1 MANAFM
7 DALENE
13 DNRSART
20 QNGAVTLKSTKSSL
34 LDFFSRSAAMRDR
47 DEKDI
52 VQLFSKA
59 LSEDP
64 LNAMK
69 ALFYVRDCRGGQG
82 ERRAFRAIWKW
93 LVKNYPDFAKANLA
107 NVPFYGRWDD
117 LFFDIDTLQFAA
129 EYVKENLSIA
139 NPEYSVL
146 NLYKWMPSINTSS
159 KETRSLAWKFVD
171 LLHTTPRSYRKML
184 SEKRAQLDIV
194 ERKMSAGLWGSIK
207 FEAIPSKASLLYRK
221 AFKRRDGDRYSEYL
235 TKVEKGEAKINASV
249 TFPYEIVR
257 EYLNRHSDN
266 DRTLN
271 AAWNALPD
279 YIPEGES
286 GLVVADVSGSMSSNE
301 NLPLA
306 VSISL
311 AMYMAER
318 NKDPNFKDRFITF
331 SAHPELVKVQGRDLY
346 QKIQNLNRAQWDMNT
361 NLQAVFDLILDTAV
375 RAKVPQKD
383 MPSRLFIVS
392 DMEFDSA
399 CRYKTNFEVIKAKYA
414 SAGYGMPT
422 LVFWNVDAKSDQSP
436 VRFDEKGVMLVS
448 GCSPTIFK
456 NVMLSKVTTPYEMM
470 LEVLN
475 QDRYARVT
483 I

>member
-20 QNGAVTLKSTKSSL
+20 QNGAVTLKSTKSDL
-34 LDFFSRSAAMRDR
+34 LDFFSRGAAMRDR

-52 VQLFSKA
+52 VKLFSKA

-69 ALFYVRDCRGGQG
+69 ALFYTRDCRGGQG

-93 LVKNYPDFAKANLA
+93 LAKNYPDFAKVNLA
-107 NVPFYGRWDD
+107 NVPFFGRWDD
-117 LFFDIDTLQFAA
+117 LFFDAETLEFAA
-129 EYVKENLSIA
+129 EFVKENLALA

-159 KETRSLAWKFVD
+159 KETRSLAWKFVNA
-171 LLHTTPRSYRKML
+171 LGTSPRNYRKML

-207 FEAIPSKASLLYRK
+207 FEAIPSRASLLYRK
-221 AFKRRDGDRYSEYL
+221 AFKKRDGTRYSDYL
-235 TKVEKGEAKINASV
+235 TKVEKGEAKINTAV

-257 EYLNRHSDN
+257 QYLNRGVDN

-271 AAWNALPD
+271 VAWANLPD

-318 NKDPNFKDRFITF
+318 NKDPAFKDRFITF
-331 SAHPELVKVQGRDLY
+331 SNSPELVKVKGGNLY
-346 QKIQNLNRAQWDMNT
+346 EKIQNLNRAQWDMST
-361 NLQAVFDLILDTAV
+361 NLQAVFDLILNTAV
-375 RAKVPQKD
+375 KNSVPQKD

-392 DMEFDSA
+392 DMEFNSA
-399 CRYKTNFEVIKAKYA
+399 CRSRTNFEVIKAKYA
-414 SAGYGMPT
+414 SAGYEMPKI
-422 LVFWNVDAKSDQSP
+422 VFWNVDAKSDQSP
-436 VRFDEKGVMLVS
+436 VKMDEKGTMLVS

-456 NVMLSKVTTPYEMM
+456 NVMLSKVTTPYDMM
-470 LEVLN
+470 LEVLS
-475 QDRYARVT
+475 QDRYARV
-483 I
+483 IV